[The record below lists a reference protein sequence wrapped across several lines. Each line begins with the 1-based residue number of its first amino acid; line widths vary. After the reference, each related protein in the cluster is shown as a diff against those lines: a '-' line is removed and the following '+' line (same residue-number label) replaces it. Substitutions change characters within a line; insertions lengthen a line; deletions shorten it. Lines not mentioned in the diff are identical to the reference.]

1 MTSDELNDALDAL
14 QTAAADDET
23 LLPGLIEIS
32 VDDWIQRLAEM
43 QTARPKTI
51 VDGIRIR
58 DIMVA
63 VTGGSITRTLTRP
76 PTTIEHRAAGSSPRH
91 QRWSGPSRA
100 DATRSNVMGS
110 GDASQRASAASNTLG
125 SGATAANSVI
135 DERNLRSSGDPN
147 S

>member
-23 LLPGLIEIS
+23 LLPGLIEIG

-63 VTGGSITRTLTRP
+63 VRGGAVTRLLSRV
-76 PTTIEHRAAGSSPRH
+76 EAGERGQPYRDLAPR
-91 QRWSGPSRA
+91 G
-100 DATRSNVMGS
+100 
-110 GDASQRASAASNTLG
+110 
-125 SGATAANSVI
+125 
-135 DERNLRSSGDPN
+135 
-147 S
+147 

>member
-43 QTARPKTI
+43 QTERPKTI
-51 VDGIRIR
+51 ADGIRIR

-63 VTGGSITRTLTRP
+63 VTGG
-76 PTTIEHRAAGSSPRH
+76 
-91 QRWSGPSRA
+91 
-100 DATRSNVMGS
+100 
-110 GDASQRASAASNTLG
+110 
-125 SGATAANSVI
+125 I
-135 DERNLRSSGDPN
+135 DHAHTDPE
-147 S
+147 

>member
-1 MTSDELNDALDAL
+1 MTSDELNAALDAL

-51 VDGIRIR
+51 ADGIRIR

-63 VTGGSITRTLTRP
+63 FTGGSITRTLTRSD
-76 PTTIEHRAAGSSPRH
+76 AGERGQPY
-91 QRWSGPSRA
+91 
-100 DATRSNVMGS
+100 
-110 GDASQRASAASNTLG
+110 
-125 SGATAANSVI
+125 
-135 DERNLRSSGDPN
+135 RNLAPRNRPGRQRR
-147 S
+147 